1 MKSVGPTMESSAGG
15 WARPKA
21 VDAFPAVSAPGPV
34 PGQNVEPDTLGLSL
48 PHKDQARVLLHQLSQ
63 ILTSLRGTLELAL
76 LVDCDEQECRRVIQQ
91 SLAQAEGLVQLF
103 KSYRAM
109 AESDSSDLVK
119 GPQEG

>member
-1 MKSVGPTMESSAGG
+1 MESSAGG

-21 VDAFPAVSAPGPV
+21 VDAFRAVSAPGPV
-34 PGQNVEPDTLGLSL
+34 PGQNVEPDSLSHAL
-48 PHKDQARVLLHQLSQ
+48 PHKDQACVLLHQLSQ
-63 ILTSLRGTLELAL
+63 TLTSLRGTLELAL
-76 LVDCDEQECRRVIQQ
+76 LVNCDEQEYRRVIQQ

-109 AESDSSDLVK
+109 AESESSDLVK